1 MARKPGKP
9 KDRKRIAKPKL
20 AGKTGGKIGRVVAE
34 PVIADESEVELDA
47 GALDALL
54 EQRKNPESRAKER
67 ALNKVPHLKSSPV
80 GRGEEGVDAGAS
92 DRDDESPIEVSEFR
106 PVESI
111 DGDATAESAEP
122 HDADADKDADDD
134 KDADADKKGGALVAT
149 DPLGRYLTEIRRFP
163 LLSREEEAVIA
174 RRYVK
179 DKDPADAYRLVTANL
194 RLVVKLAYEFAR
206 ATKNVLDLIQEGNV
220 GLMEAVKNFDPEHGI
235 RFPSYAVWWV
245 RAYIYRYL
253 INNWRLVKIGTTQA
267 QRKLFFN
274 LRKETERLEREGFK
288 PQPLLLAHRMG
299 VRESDVREMQERMG
313 QSEVSLDQPTGSGD
327 DNDTRLLDV
336 IPDAGN
342 NPETET
348 ADREWRN
355 FAHDKVREF
364 ADTLTGKEREIF
376 DARLLAEDPET
387 LQVIGARFGISR
399 ERVRQIET
407 RLKRRLKEFIE
418 ASAPDVEGSGPS

>member
-9 KDRKRIAKPKL
+9 TRPKRA
-20 AGKTGGKIGRVVAE
+20 TRRVTKAESKARTRRGVAQPITPE
-34 PVIADESEVELDA
+34 ESETELDH
-47 GALDALL
+47 
-54 EQRKNPESRAKER
+54 ET
-67 ALNKVPHLKSSPV
+67 PV
-80 GRGEEGVDAGAS
+80 GADSA
-92 DRDDESPIEVSEFR
+92 DDDSPIEVSEFR
-106 PVESI
+106 PVASSDDEAPTEPAGEP
-111 DGDATAESAEP
+111 DDAKAAER
-122 HDADADKDADDD
+122 
-134 KDADADKKGGALVAT
+134 GALVPT
-149 DPLGRYLTEIRRFP
+149 DALSRYLAEIRRFP
-163 LLSREEEAVIA
+163 LLSREEETEIA

-179 DKDPADAYRLVTANL
+179 YQDPQDAYRLVTANL

-288 PQPLLLAHRMG
+288 PQPLLLAHRLG

-313 QSEVSLDQPTGSGD
+313 QSEVSLDQPVGAD
-327 DNDTRLLDV
+327 DGNDTRLLDV
-336 IPDAGN
+336 IPDSGG

-348 ADREWRN
+348 AEREWRD
-355 FAHDKVREF
+355 FAHDKVEQF
-364 ADTLTGKEREIF
+364 AATLEGKELEIF
-376 DARLLAEDPET
+376 KARLLTDDPET
-387 LQVIGARFGISR
+387 LQDIGARFGISR

-407 RLKRRLKEFIE
+407 RLKQRLKQFIE
-418 ASAPDVEGSGPS
+418 ASAPDVEGSGPSS